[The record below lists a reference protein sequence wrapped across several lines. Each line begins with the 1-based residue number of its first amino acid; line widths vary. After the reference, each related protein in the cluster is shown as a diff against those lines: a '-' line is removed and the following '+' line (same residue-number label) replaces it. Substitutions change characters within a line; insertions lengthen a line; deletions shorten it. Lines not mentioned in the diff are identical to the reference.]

1 MTKHDNYNFPTTGIH
16 KYVSKYIKS
25 LPDLSG
31 KNVLDVPC
39 GDGRASY
46 EFKKKGANVIA
57 LDLFPDFMKLT
68 DLSAKYSDLS
78 EMLPIESGSI
88 DYIICQEGIEHIPN
102 QMNVLEE
109 FNRVL
114 TKDGIL
120 LITTPNYSHIRA
132 RLSHFLFETDF
143 WKRMPPTEIDSIWFA
158 ENNTD
163 KLYFG
168 HLFLLGVQ
176 HFQSLL
182 TFTGFK
188 VNKRIKTDIGNT
200 SLIIGVIL
208 YPVILL
214 FTLLSFMFY
223 RKKNSHVSQDKK
235 QKILWGRVKLNISP
249 TTLFYK
255 HIFWEMKKEYDMD
268 EVISNFKDMQRK

>member
-1 MTKHDNYNFPTTGIH
+1 MTKHNNYNFPKTGIH
-16 KYVSKYIKS
+16 KYVAEYIRS
-25 LPDLSG
+25 LPDLSA
-31 KNVLDVPC
+31 KNVLDIPC

-57 LDLFPDFMKLT
+57 LDLFPEFMKLA
-68 DLSAKYSDLS
+68 DLSAEYADLS
-78 EMLPIESGSI
+78 EPLPIESGSI

-102 QMNVLEE
+102 QLNVLEE

-114 TKDGIL
+114 KKDGIL

-132 RLSHFLFETDF
+132 RLSHFLLETDL
-143 WKRMPPTEIDSIWFA
+143 WRRMPPTEIDSIWFA
-158 ENNTD
+158 KSNTD

-188 VNKRIKTDIGNT
+188 ANRRIRTDIGNT
-200 SLIIGVIL
+200 SLIIGL
-208 YPVILL
+208 TMYPLLLL
-214 FTLLSFMFY
+214 FTLLSYMSC
-223 RKKNSHVSQDKK
+223 RRKNSHIEQDKK
-235 QKILWGRVKLNISP
+235 QEILWGRVKLNLSP

-255 HIFWEMKKEYDMD
+255 HIFWELQKIGNLD
-268 EVISNFKDMQRK
+268 EVIAKFKDMQRK